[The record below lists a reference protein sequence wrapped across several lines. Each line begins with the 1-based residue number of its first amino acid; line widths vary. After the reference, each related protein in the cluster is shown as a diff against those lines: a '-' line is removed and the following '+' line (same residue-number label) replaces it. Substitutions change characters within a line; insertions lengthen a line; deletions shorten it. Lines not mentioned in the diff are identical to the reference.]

1 MAMIMLTEFPILCL
15 VLYIRFPILY
25 HHSEGDKGK
34 KKKKKRGKEKEGER
48 LRSKFAISF
57 GN

>member
-1 MAMIMLTEFPILCL
+1 MPMIMLTEFPILYL

-25 HHSEGDKGK
+25 HHCEGDKGK
-34 KKKKKRGKEKEGER
+34 KKKRGKEREGER